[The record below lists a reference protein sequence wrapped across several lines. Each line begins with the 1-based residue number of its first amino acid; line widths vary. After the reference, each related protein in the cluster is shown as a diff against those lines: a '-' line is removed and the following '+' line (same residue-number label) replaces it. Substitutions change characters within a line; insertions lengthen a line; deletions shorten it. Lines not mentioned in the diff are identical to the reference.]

1 MTIEMKDLQ
10 KGAMVMIEKEFK
22 AGGKTLKAGERY
34 TVFMGAEE
42 KAAALLVKVGK
53 NGKAL
58 SEWNMNNVRS
68 MTIVEAN
75 VLYEEG
81 FVVVA

>member
-10 KGAMVMIEKEFK
+10 KGAMVMIEKGFK
-22 AGGKTLKAGERY
+22 IGGKQVKAGERY
-34 TVFMGAEE
+34 TVFMGVAE

-68 MTIVEAN
+68 MTVVEAN